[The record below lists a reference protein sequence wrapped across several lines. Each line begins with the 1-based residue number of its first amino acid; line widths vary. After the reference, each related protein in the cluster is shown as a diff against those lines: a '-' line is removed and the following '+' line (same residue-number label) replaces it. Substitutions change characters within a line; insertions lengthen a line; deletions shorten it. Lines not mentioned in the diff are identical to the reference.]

1 MRAGGGAPSAGYN
14 SAAMGATIDDG
25 VVRLALS
32 GPAGA
37 GKSSFLA
44 ALARELARGRLPGLV
59 WRVTAHAP
67 DPALADAV
75 ARLDE
80 GYPARLRAAVELVG
94 TLSVAANPGSLGA
107 LAPLE
112 VELVFAD
119 APGPMGIAPASE
131 PVDGWLA
138 IVPVTEDGRPPPPPP
153 DWDRAP
159 GAPLAL
165 GVAQADLIPGGEAVG
180 AYLERAWPDWVARAR
195 ARAAPCLCFGAS
207 ACGRAHDGDA
217 ARPAPDAAPVGLA
230 EPVVWLVRAVHD
242 ARWARLV
249 AAETRDPVADATVR
263 AARAFLAAFPV
274 SPHRAHAARLARG
287 APGERLQRATP
298 WIATFALVVATAG
311 ALRAFGVLG
320 PVGAADTE
328 APVARRAVAE
338 ADHERALVE
347 RSRGLLART
356 PRTVEECDELR
367 FGLSFLAELAA
378 LDPASAELA
387 SARGR
392 CLDRVGALVVERER
406 LVQLRRAQGV
416 RDWTELTDVVDALWG
431 QGSQGAAHEKLRALR
446 QDHWRAWS
454 ARTRDRSSDHREVA
468 RTLEAFLDR
477 CRPLVHASALLA
489 PELAEARR
497 FLADRWM
504 WERLTTGGGF
514 DGVVVA
520 WVLVHRDCEAM
531 RESDGSAQLA
541 VHVGGVALTDHKDFP
556 AREPDA
562 EGWYHYDFTAYTGA
576 LKLEVPIDGTDFAI
590 VKRNALWVNRTATVR
605 LASPMDLFAP
615 LGSDTK
621 TLELDYGGNKH
632 VRVVLRFEAA
642 SRLVLASL
650 EDGR

>member
-1 MRAGGGAPSAGYN
+1 
-14 SAAMGATIDDG
+14 MGATTDDA

-44 ALARELARGRLPGLV
+44 ALARELARGRLAGLA
-59 WRVTAHAP
+59 WRASAGAP
-67 DPALADAV
+67 DPALADAM

-80 GYPARLRAAVELVG
+80 GYPARLRVRVELVG
-94 TLSVAANPGSLGA
+94 TLSVAGTTGAPDGGA

-112 VELVFAD
+112 VELAIAD
-119 APGPMGIAPASE
+119 GPGEMGIAATSE

-138 IVPVTEDGRPPPPPP
+138 FVPAIADGRSPPPPP
-153 DWDRAP
+153 DWDRVP
-159 GAPLAL
+159 DAPLAL
-165 GVAQADLIPGGEAVG
+165 VAQADVLTGGEPAG

-195 ARAAPCLCFGAS
+195 ARAAPCRCFGAS
-207 ACGRAHDGDA
+207 AYRRAPDGDA
-217 ARPAPDAAPVGLA
+217 ARPAPDAAPEGLA

-249 AAETRDPVADATVR
+249 AAETRDPAADATVR
-263 AARAFLAAFPV
+263 AARGFLAAFPV
-274 SPHRAHAARLARG
+274 SPHRAHAARIARG
-287 APGERLQRATP
+287 APRERFQRATP
-298 WIATFALVVATAG
+298 AIATVALAIATLG
-311 ALRAFGVLG
+311 ALQAFGVLG
-320 PVGAADTE
+320 PAGSADTE

-347 RSRGLLART
+347 RARGLLART

-387 SARGR
+387 GARGR

-489 PELAEARR
+489 RELAEARR

-520 WVLVHRDCEAM
+520 LVLVHRDCEAM

-562 EGWYHYDFTAYTGA
+562 EGWYSYDFTAYTGA

-590 VKRNALWVNRTATVR
+590 VKRNAFWVNRTATAR
-605 LASPMDLFAP
+605 IASPMDLFAP

-621 TLELDYGGNKH
+621 TLELDYGGSKH